1 MPDDAQ
7 DIIRRAYR
15 QAVASLPPLTR
26 DIFLAHRVDGEDL
39 ATLAVRHV
47 LPAEDVAERLA
58 DALIAIDQAL
68 RAVGH

>member
-26 DIFLAHRVDGEDL
+26 DIFLAHLVDGEDI
-39 ATLAVRHV
+39 ATLAVRHS
-47 LPAEDVAERLA
+47 LPAEDVVERLA
-58 DALIAIDQAL
+58 DALMAIDQAL
-68 RAVGH
+68 RAVGY